1 MDFNDSATEARFRE
15 DARAWLKKNAPTAA
29 ELEGLD
35 YIGKAKLWQ
44 KRKFDAGWAC
54 LRWPKEF
61 GGRGASAIEQVI
73 WGQEESKFETPQSV
87 FQIGQGMAAPDAD
100 GVRERRPEETLP
112 AEACERRRDLVSA
125 LQRTGRRFGPRGIAH
140 AFGETRRR
148 MGDQRPENLDVRRAL
163 QRLGHSGDPIRSD
176 RAEAQR
182 ADVLLP
188 EHEKPRR

>member
-1 MDFNDSATEARFRE
+1 MDFNDSASEARFRE
-15 DARAWLKKNAPTAA
+15 DARAWLKKNVPTAA

-87 FQIGQGMAAPDAD
+87 FQIGQGMAAPTLMAYAN
-100 GVRERRPEETLP
+100 EEQKKRFLP
-112 AEACERRRDLVSA
+112 KLASGEEIWCQL
-125 LQRTGRRFGPRGIAH
+125 LQRTGRRFRPRGAAH
-140 AFGETRRR
+140 PFGETRRR
-148 MGDQRPENLDVRRAL
+148 VGDQRPENLDVGRAL
-163 QRLGHSGDPIRSD
+163 QRLGHSGDPTRS
-176 RAEAQR
+176 RTCR
-182 ADVLLP
+182 ST
-188 EHEKPRR
+188 KG